1 VIAQARFMGR
11 RMLGGLAAV
20 ALLALAGCGGLRS
33 DAEPDRL
40 YVLRVERP
48 AASGE
53 APVAGLL
60 LVPRPAVQPGLDTA
74 RIALTRPGNQLDF
87 YAAARWSGALPQ
99 VLTAFAVQ
107 SLDGAFTTVAAADRG
122 PGAADFELLMT
133 ARHFEAE
140 YDDAGGAPQVRVA
153 LECLLVSTS
162 PRRVLSSFEVDVREP
177 AERNRMSS
185 IVAAFERAAQRALAE
200 VRSSA
205 VAAARA
211 APAPAR

>member
-153 LECLLVSTS
+153 LE
-162 PRRVLSSFEVDVREP
+162 SSFEVDVREP